1 MILFQRESSLRRL
14 RKQLSA
20 SLSAFAFFLGM
31 SLRLA
36 LIHLL
41 ILGIGCCSIMFMESR
56 RSVRGKR
63 AFAFVSRRGG
73 LANKQRHAAMQEYA
87 KKLSSHFDLK
97 SPLSYQAMS
106 YFQNKEEL
114 FRLLHQG
121 NRRGDME
128 ELIQYIGWAAFAV
141 VVLGA
146 LYFLIRRFIT

>member
-1 MILFQRESSLRRL
+1 
-14 RKQLSA
+14 
-20 SLSAFAFFLGM
+20 
-31 SLRLA
+31 
-36 LIHLL
+36 
-41 ILGIGCCSIMFMESR
+41 
-56 RSVRGKR
+56 
-63 AFAFVSRRGG
+63 
-73 LANKQRHAAMQEYA
+73 
-87 KKLSSHFDLK
+87 
-97 SPLSYQAMS
+97 MS